1 MSPGFEQVF
10 AMCEP
15 WSYVLMFLS
24 TITLAMLLE
33 RALVLFFMFNMNL
46 HLVLEI
52 ITKLWIENKLDRAEK
67 LALALPKRSPFAQL
81 ARVALAY
88 ATATPERA
96 QKALNGIEADGN
108 AVFRRRLR
116 HFPFVAVLG
125 AATGVAGTAGLGGF
139 STLPGNTPRFAGF
152 PVPYLPFAV
161 GALLTGV
168 VLLAYL
174 IFTARARQMAG
185 RLEKMKTVFLDLML
199 SHPVRP
205 TGD

>member
-1 MSPGFEQVF
+1 
-10 AMCEP
+10 MCEP

-24 TITLAMLLE
+24 TLTLAMLLE
-33 RALVLFFMFNMNL
+33 RALVLFFMFNLNL

-52 ITKLWIENKLDRAEK
+52 ITKLWMENKLDRAEK

-96 QKALNGIEADGN
+96 RRALDGIESDGV

-125 AATGVAGTAGLGGF
+125 AATGVAGTASLGGF
-139 STLPGNTPRFAGF
+139 STLPEHTPRFAGL
-152 PVPYLPFAV
+152 PVPTLPFAT

-168 VLLAYL
+168 VLTAYL
-174 IFTARARQMAG
+174 VFTARARQMSG
-185 RLEKMKTVFLDLML
+185 RLAKMKTVFWDLMQ
-199 SHPVRP
+199 SHPVRHP
-205 TGD
+205 GD